1 VASLEEYLRK
11 KGRRKVLVRMHHELP
26 EGVVHGAHERTALFL
41 EQGSHGDDAGARR
54 DPIDNGS
61 RRDAHGRARRKT
73 DQGIVA
79 KASERLISDV
89 LTAMSLERRSP
100 VKARGLKSWN
110 VEEDVESEL
119 APEERKLRR
128 HTAGKLQHI
137 GEDRPDLKFAA
148 KDSSRHLRKPT
159 RLDTRKV
166 RRIGRHLA
174 GTRDM
179 ESVMVSD
186 GADWSEV
193 AAHADWN

>member
-1 VASLEEYLRK
+1 
-11 KGRRKVLVRMHHELP
+11 LVRMRHELP
-26 EGVVHGAHERTALFL
+26 EGVGHGAHEERTALFR
-41 EQGSHGDDAGARR
+41 EHGSRGDDAGARR
-54 DPIDNGS
+54 DPIDNGNS
-61 RRDAHGRARRKT
+61 RNFLGRARRKT
-73 DQGIVA
+73 DQVIVT

-100 VKARGLKSWN
+100 VNAPGLKSWT

-119 APEERKLRR
+119 TPDEHKLRR
-128 HTAGKLQHI
+128 HTVGKLQHI
-137 GEDRPDLKFAA
+137 GEDRPGLKFAV
-148 KDSSRHLRKPT
+148 KDSSRRPRKPA

-166 RRIGRHLA
+166 RRSGRHLA

-193 AAHADWN
+193 AVHVDSN